1 MDTSE
6 LISSSPEI
14 RLKRTRSLLQLTLLA
29 TARIQMFDLE
39 ILEDATEQKSLSQ
52 TGVPPETYQPWR
64 ACVARDAGAGCE
76 DALD

>member
-1 MDTSE
+1 
-6 LISSSPEI
+6 
-14 RLKRTRSLLQLTLLA
+14 
-29 TARIQMFDLE
+29 MFDLE

-52 TGVPPETYQPWR
+52 TGVSPETYQPWR